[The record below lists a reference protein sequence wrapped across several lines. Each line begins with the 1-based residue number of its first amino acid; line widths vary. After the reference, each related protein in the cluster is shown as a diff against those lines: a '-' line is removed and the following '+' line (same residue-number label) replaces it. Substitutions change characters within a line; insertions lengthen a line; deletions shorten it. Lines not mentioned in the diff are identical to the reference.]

1 MMHNHEWLESAASEA
16 EFPSRKKG
24 RWFDLLYV
32 EYWTPTRLLL
42 DKDHCEAGR
51 LADARCM
58 ASDLRKIRNSNWPLE
73 NSWHDSR
80 HQCRRPHKPSKNDR
94 RHQLSNKP
102 KAKLFV
108 KDKQLIPFSCLIK
121 QTGLNDH
128 SGFQLSKNIVK
139 EESVLITVLDNTD
152 QT

>member
-16 EFPSRKKG
+16 EFPRRKKG
-24 RWFDLLYV
+24 RWFDLLYA
-32 EYWTPTRLLL
+32 EYWTSTRQLL
-42 DKDHCEAGR
+42 DKDHCEAGGR
-51 LADARCM
+51 ADARCM

-80 HQCRRPHKPSKNDR
+80 HQCRRPYKRSKNDR

-108 KDKQLIPFSCLIK
+108 KDQQLIPFPCATK
-121 QTGLNDH
+121 QTRFDNH
-128 SGFQLSKNIVK
+128 SSFQLSKNIVK
-139 EESVLITVLDNTD
+139 DESVLIAVLDNTD